1 MSGFMLGTLG
11 GARGGAVAAKGDG
24 NRDVRQLP
32 TGSFGGVRD
41 PLIRLYQQT
50 GVLDDRPNRS
60 DMTIGNSS
68 KDYSFDE
75 AHRSGG
81 DYEVGEGPAVGSGYT
96 EAGPTPGSRDVR
108 QRQAPGDA
116 SKTDP
121 NQYLRDEIERSKRD
135 EMKINNDPTVQGV
148 KTDKG
153 KRRGGS
159 GKSRGG
165 KKGEG
170 KGNYYEDK
178 ASGTGVHT

>member
-1 MSGFMLGTLG
+1 MNPLMGGAAAAKGG
-11 GARGGAVAAKGDG
+11 GAR
-24 NRDVRQLP
+24 QLP
-32 TGSFGGVRD
+32 MGFLGNGQRD
-41 PLIRLYQQT
+41 PLMRLYQQA
-50 GVLDDRPNRS
+50 GVFDDRPNRS

-75 AHRSGG
+75 AHKSGG
-81 DYEVGEGPAVGSGYT
+81 DYKVGEGPAVSSGYQEPKPSGGYT
-96 EAGPTPGSRDVR
+96 AAR
-108 QRQAPGDA
+108 APGGADDPA
-116 SKTDP
+116 SHILGGIIDQERR
-121 NQYLRDEIERSKRD
+121 NQDLLI
-135 EMKINNDPTVQGV
+135 DPTVQGV

>member
-1 MSGFMLGTLG
+1 MSGFMNPL
-11 GARGGAVAAKGDG
+11 AGGAVAAKGSG
-24 NRDVRQLP
+24 ERSALP
-32 TGSFGGVRD
+32 TGSYGGVRD
-41 PLIRLYQQT
+41 PLIRLYQQA
-50 GVLDDRPNRS
+50 GVFDDRPNRS

-75 AHRSGG
+75 AHKSGG
-81 DYEVGEGPAVGSGYT
+81 DYKVGEGPAVSSGYQQPKPSGGKS
-96 EAGPTPGSRDVR
+96 AAR
-108 QRQAPGDA
+108 APGAADDPA
-116 SKTDP
+116 SHILGGIIDQERR
-121 NQYLRDEIERSKRD
+121 NQDLLI
-135 EMKINNDPTVQGV
+135 DPTVQGV

-159 GKSRGG
+159 GKSRGA

>member
-1 MSGFMLGTLG
+1 MSGFMNPLMGGAAAAKGG
-11 GARGGAVAAKGDG
+11 GAR
-24 NRDVRQLP
+24 QLP
-32 TGSFGGVRD
+32 MGFLGNGQRD
-41 PLIRLYQQT
+41 PLMRLYQQA
-50 GVLDDRPNRS
+50 GVFDDRPNRS

-75 AHRSGG
+75 PHQSGG
-81 DYEVGEGPAVGSGYT
+81 DYEVGEGPSVRSGYS
-96 EAGPTPGSRDVR
+96 EKGPTPGSRDVR

-116 SKTDP
+116 SETDP
-121 NQYLRDEIERSKRD
+121 YSYLREEIDRSRRD
-135 EMKINNDPTVQGV
+135 QMKIEQDPTVQGV
-148 KTDKG
+148 KTDRG

>member
-1 MSGFMLGTLG
+1 M
-11 GARGGAVAAKGDG
+11 GGAVA
-24 NRDVRQLP
+24 R
-32 TGSFGGVRD
+32 GSGQSALFGKSMPRGTRGPFND
-41 PLIRLYQQT
+41 PLFRLYEMA
-50 GVLDDRPNRS
+50 GLFDRKGPNDLGPNRS

-75 AHRSGG
+75 PHQSGG
-81 DYEVGEGPAVGSGYT
+81 DYEVGEGPAVSSGYT
-96 EAGPTPGSRDVR
+96 ENTDTHIGAVGRGR
-108 QRQAPGDA
+108 QRTSPGGYEGDR
-116 SKTDP
+116 SK
-121 NQYLRDEIERSKRD
+121 YFRDEIERSKRD
-135 EMKINNDPTVQGV
+135 EMKINDPTVEGV